1 MGKLDGKVAIVT
13 GASSGIGLAI
23 AKALGAEGASV
34 VLTGRKREN
43 MDAAAK
49 EIAGGGGKA
58 SVHAVDMTDEKVFV
72 AMVDSAVEEFGKIDV
87 MVNNAGYNPFDPVI
101 DGGDY
106 AKWKETLEVN
116 VLGTALGMREAVRV
130 MKGKGGHI
138 INVTSVAARYAEPDD
153 PMYAAS
159 KHASGALTESIRL
172 KLAGQPIRV
181 TAIMPGAVAT
191 NLVRSMPPETITG
204 IAKTLGV
211 DLGAAGWKP
220 GDHLPDGLWD
230 RVLGVMK
237 NMVMSPQ
244 DIADAVLF
252 AISAPDS
259 VQISEIM
266 IRPLQPL
273 NIPGVN
279 IPV

>member
-1 MGKLDGKVAIVT
+1 MGKLEGKTAIVT

-23 AKALGAEGASV
+23 AKALGAEGVAV
-34 VLTGRKREN
+34 VLAGRTMPPMEN
-43 MDAAAK
+43 AAK
-49 EIAGGGGKA
+49 EIAANGGKA
-58 SVHAVDMTDEKVFV
+58 VAKKLDVTDEKAFGKV
-72 AMVDSAVEEFGKIDV
+72 VDGAVSEFGKLDI
-87 MVNNAGYNPFDPVI
+87 MVNNAGYNPFDTVI

-116 VLGTALGMREAVRV
+116 VLGFALGMREAVRV

-138 INVTSVAARYAEPDD
+138 VNITSVAARYAEPED

-159 KHASGALTESIRL
+159 KHAAGALTESIRL
-172 KLAGQPIRV
+172 ALAGQPIRV

-191 NLVRSMPPETITG
+191 NLVRSMPQEQLFG
-204 IAKTLGV
+204 IAKMFGQ
-211 DLGAAGWKP
+211 DPEAAGWKP
-220 GDHLPDGLWD
+220 GEHLPQALLDQ
-230 RVLGVMK
+230 VATVAK

-252 AISAPDS
+252 ALSAPDN

-273 NIPGVN
+273 QMPGLRV
-279 IPV
+279 PL

>member
-1 MGKLDGKVAIVT
+1 MGRLDGKVAIVT

-23 AKALGAEGASV
+23 ANTLGVEGATV
-34 VLTGRKREN
+34 VLSGRTRAP
-43 MDAAAK
+43 MDEAAK
-49 EIAGGGGKA
+49 AISSDGGKA
-58 SVHAVDMTDEKVFV
+58 SVRVVDVTDEKAFI
-72 AMVDSAVEEFGKIDV
+72 AMVDDTVAEHGKLDI

-116 VLGTALGMREAVRV
+116 VLGFALGMREAVRV

-138 INVTSVAARYAEPDD
+138 VNITSVAARYAEPDD

-191 NLVRSMPPETITG
+191 NLIRSMPSDTIQG
-204 IAKTLGV
+204 IAKMFGI
-211 DLGAAGWKP
+211 DLGDWKP
-220 GDHLPDGLWD
+220 GEHFPPELQEKALAVA
-230 RVLGVMK
+230 R

-244 DIADAVLF
+244 DIADAALY
-252 AISAPDS
+252 ALCAPPS
-259 VQISEIM
+259 VQVSEIM

-273 NIPGVN
+273 AIPGVN
-279 IPV
+279 VPV